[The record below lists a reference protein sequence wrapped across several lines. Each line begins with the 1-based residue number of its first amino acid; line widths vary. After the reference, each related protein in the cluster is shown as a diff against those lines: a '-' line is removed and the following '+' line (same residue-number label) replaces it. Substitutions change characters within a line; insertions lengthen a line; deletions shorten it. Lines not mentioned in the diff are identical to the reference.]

1 MSPRGPLFACL
12 SVAWTLVT
20 AGCVDDPSSLAPGP
34 VAPAAFLAASPTI
47 LPPPVAGLDA
57 HAYAPARERVLAYA
71 AAQVGRPY
79 CWGGTGPSCFDCS
92 GLAMMAWRQA
102 GVWLPRSADDVPRK
116 LTPVALTS
124 AQPGDVLWWPGH
136 VGIYAGNGWS
146 YEALDRKSGVV
157 LRKTPKPRGVYRPAA
172 LL

>member
-1 MSPRGPLFACL
+1 MRASPFACL
-12 SVAWTLVT
+12 SVALTLVT
-20 AGCVDDPSSLAPGP
+20 AGCVDEPPPLAPGSAAP
-34 VAPAAFLAASPTI
+34 PALVAPFPAA
-47 LPPPVAGLDA
+47 LPPPLADA
-57 HAYAPARERVLAYA
+57 RGRVLAYA

-92 GLAMMAWRQA
+92 GLAMMAWLQA
-102 GVWLPRSADDVPRK
+102 GVRLPRSADDVPRK

-157 LRKTPKPRGVYRPAA
+157 LRRTPKPRGVYRPAA